1 MASSL
6 TFGAQTIIEK
16 IPLGDDFVT
25 IETYQSKNNGLTFF
39 HLHEDEVSSY
49 TQSKKIV
56 DEYGGKLISIKQSG
70 KRLIEFSL
78 DNQTYIVDPNRIF
91 TDKGIKDSLEK
102 YSKYNAKAL
111 DEIRSFANRVAS
123 IVIGKLVIAVHN
135 NYNKGYNIETYKN
148 NTKEVKSFYQNPK
161 QGTGEF
167 FYTTDDNF
175 FNFAKVAGYNVVL
188 QSDGVINDGS
198 FSVYAAL
205 QGSDYVNLEVQRG
218 KDSLELEM
226 LSFLLRYFTY
236 TFNNTKPPKKWQ
248 ALKKGDT
255 IDLIAPSS
263 ATNPASV
270 KQTIKALENFGFKVS
285 TKYAKSQPT
294 KLYYD
299 NTDEYRANAFIGAM
313 NDPDSKAVWAIKG
326 GAGATRLLEKILK
339 YSPPKI
345 TKPLIGFSD
354 ITALHNFVNSKW
366 NIPSLHA
373 IVADYNSEV
382 DKVIGANVNS
392 KESLKTVVDILL
404 AKNDKLITYTGLSP
418 MNTRAKEIKNIDTSL
433 LGGNLTLIQSSIGT
447 PFQPN
452 LENKVLILEDIGNS
466 AHQLERILDNVRYS
480 NLLTGVKAI
489 ILGEFIYTSHD
500 TKQVTDM
507 VDLVL
512 QRFANA
518 LDIAVFRADFFGHS
532 SINHPIPLNTNANIN
547 KQGQNFLLNINIK

>member
-1 MASSL
+1 
-6 TFGAQTIIEK
+6 
-16 IPLGDDFVT
+16 
-25 IETYQSKNNGLTFF
+25 
-39 HLHEDEVSSY
+39 
-49 TQSKKIV
+49 
-56 DEYGGKLISIKQSG
+56 
-70 KRLIEFSL
+70 
-78 DNQTYIVDPNRIF
+78 
-91 TDKGIKDSLEK
+91 
-102 YSKYNAKAL
+102 
-111 DEIRSFANRVAS
+111 
-123 IVIGKLVIAVHN
+123 
-135 NYNKGYNIETYKN
+135 
-148 NTKEVKSFYQNPK
+148 
-161 QGTGEF
+161 
-167 FYTTDDNF
+167 
-175 FNFAKVAGYNVVL
+175 
-188 QSDGVINDGS
+188 
-198 FSVYAAL
+198 
-205 QGSDYVNLEVQRG
+205 
-218 KDSLELEM
+218 M

-532 SINHPIPLNTNANIN
+532 SINHPIPLNTNANIS